1 MKNKKKGYD
10 KILDAWIPPKDCG
23 ESVGCMATSFTF
35 SPVFFEEECLSR
47 FLQLG
52 TDPTEDGALYL
63 IEREEKLAG
72 VSCATALIDQHH
84 CRGSRSLRWDLLSVR
99 VPKGVFH
106 AKVALLHW
114 NNLIRLIVTSAN
126 LTEDGHRRNQEIFG
140 VLDYELN
147 SKTPLTCLTETV
159 RFLQKSVDY
168 TTANPNMPAVHR
180 LNAFLE
186 NVLKK
191 SQNWGSIDNP
201 KSRKE
206 VRVNVLFSE
215 PDSST
220 ILENIKNL
228 WPDNSPPNEAIITSP
243 FFDSPDAINE
253 PAHKIWGI
261 LKQRGKAD
269 VTYNVTAEEDET
281 NNDSLIIHAPESL
294 VKAKPLNRNVSIQ
307 LNRVSE
313 GEMKN
318 RPLHLKSILL
328 KNDYWDV
335 YLIGSSNFTSK
346 GLGISKYPN
355 FEANLSYSVCKE
367 VNSEAW
373 NVIKASYLIGNN
385 INQDLELKWE
395 SNQDENEDSLNDMI
409 LLPSAFENAI
419 YGIDEKI
426 KAYVEFTF
434 SIDHSPPSGWN
445 VQCEDHSTIF
455 YNEEKWKK
463 QGCPLD
469 IKIPWYDKRPPAG
482 FNVYWNDSNGLAY
495 WPVNIESA
503 GALPPPDDL
512 KDLPLD
518 VLINIL
524 TSSRPLHISI
534 RYWLKRKNN
543 QDKTHIDVGE
553 IIDPHKR
560 VDTSTF
566 LLQRTRRI
574 SMALTALRIR
584 LERPV
589 PTIESLLW
597 RLRGPIG
604 VIELSR
610 AIKKEARSNEEKLFL
625 ITELALELAHVNPQE
640 APGCLEPSKVKE
652 EIKKVIEELRNE
664 VHFETLENLPN
675 MEEYIKSSFEVA
687 TK

>member
-23 ESVGCMATSFTF
+23 EPVGCMATSFTF

-52 TDPTEDGALYL
+52 TDATEDGALYL

-72 VSCATALIDQHH
+72 VSCAAALIDQHH
-84 CRGSRSLRWDLLSVR
+84 CRGSRNLRWDLLSVR
-99 VPKGVFH
+99 IPKGIFH

-126 LTEDGHRRNQEIFG
+126 LTEDGYRRNQEIFG
-140 VLDYELN
+140 VLDYKLN

-159 RFLQKSVDY
+159 NFLKKSVYY
-168 TTANPNMPAVHR
+168 TTVNSKMPAVNR

-186 NVLKK
+186 NVLTK

-215 PDSST
+215 PDSPT
-220 ILENIKNL
+220 ILEDLKNI

-243 FFDSPDAINE
+243 FFDSPDAINH
-253 PAHKIWGI
+253 PAHKIWDV

-281 NNDSLIIHAPESL
+281 NKDSLIIHAPESL

-307 LNRVSE
+307 LKRVSE

-318 RPLHLKSILL
+318 RPLHLKSILI
-328 KNDYWDV
+328 KNNHWDV

-355 FEANLSYSVCKE
+355 FEANLAYSVCNE
-367 VNSEAW
+367 DNSEAL
-373 NVIKASYLIGNN
+373 NRIKASYLNGNK

-395 SNQDENEDSLNDMI
+395 SNQDENEDSPNDI
-409 LLPSAFENAI
+409 VLLPASFENAI
-419 YGIDEKI
+419 FGIDEKI

-434 SIDHSPPSGWN
+434 SDHSPPSGWKI
-445 VQCEDHSTIF
+445 QYEDHSTIF
-455 YNEEKWKK
+455 YNEGEWKK

-469 IKIPWYDKRPPAG
+469 IKLPWHDNRPPAG
-482 FNVYWNDSNGLAY
+482 FNVYWKDSNGLAY

-503 GALPPPDDL
+503 EALPPPDDL

-534 RYWLKRKNN
+534 RSWLKRKNN
-543 QDKTHIDVGE
+543 QDKTHIEVGE

-566 LLQRTRRI
+566 LLQRTRRV
-574 SMALTALRIR
+574 SMALTALRMR

-604 VIELSR
+604 IIELSR
-610 AIKKEARSNEEKLFL
+610 AIAKEAQSSEERLFL

-640 APGCLEPSKVKE
+640 AQGCLEPSKVKE